1 MQSIIE
7 EYAKKVK
14 MTRYLQSEPT
24 RLSGG
29 QKQRVA
35 IAGVLAMQPS
45 IIIFDE
51 STSMLDPQGK
61 AEINELIQQIHK
73 DSKITMVSIT
83 HDIEEVS
90 KSDHVI
96 VMDKGHVVMEGK
108 PEEIL
113 VKEKELLN
121 LHLDIPFALKF
132 VNALKE
138 EQVELSPCITMERV
152 VEELW
157 QSALKK

>member
-1 MQSIIE
+1 M
-7 EYAKKVK
+7 
-14 MTRYLQSEPT
+14 
-24 RLSGG
+24 
-29 QKQRVA
+29 
-35 IAGVLAMQPS
+35 
-45 IIIFDE
+45 
-51 STSMLDPQGK
+51 
-61 AEINELIQQIHK
+61 
-73 DSKITMVSIT
+73 
-83 HDIEEVS
+83 EEVV
-90 KSDHVI
+90 DADYVY